1 MQSQFEEESRIHFV
15 IPRTNYHFKMC
26 LSLASL
32 GMSSIIKEDVRVLEL
47 WIDGH
52 QEKYRLEAKNKKLK
66 EDFAAE
72 LKKGILKAKE
82 NPSSSR
88 VARQPQAVQVT
99 DGDVIYYGVDIC
111 STFRRKISHQTLTLS
126 QGRKDR
132 DQVLTDPSHWIIKS
146 SANYPDRNLLK
157 QMAGMAG
164 GRGGQDTMA
173 TATASLSGQLRLQIF
188 ASFSFA
194 IRFVVNFYF
203 SEAAV
208 KLN

>member
-1 MQSQFEEESRIHFV
+1 MQSQFEQKNEISFV
-15 IPRTNYHFKMC
+15 ISRTNYHFKMC

-66 EDFAAE
+66 EDFAVE

-99 DGDVIYYGVDIC
+99 DGEIIYYGVDILLNFQEENIT
-111 STFRRKISHQTLTLS
+111 SNSDSEPRKEGQRPSFNRSKSLDHQVQRKLSRQESAETDGGYGGGGGERISRRNGQSSHSKPFR
-126 QGRKDR
+126 
-132 DQVLTDPSHWIIKS
+132 
-146 SANYPDRNLLK
+146 
-157 QMAGMAG
+157 
-164 GRGGQDTMA
+164 
-173 TATASLSGQLRLQIF
+173 
-188 ASFSFA
+188 
-194 IRFVVNFYF
+194 
-203 SEAAV
+203 
-208 KLN
+208 

>member
-99 DGDVIYYGVDIC
+99 EGEVVYYRNDIC
-111 STFRRKISHQTLTLS
+111 STFRRKISLLTLTRS
-126 QGRKDR
+126 QGRKDGGR
-132 DQVLTDPSHWIIKS
+132 VLIDPSHWIIKS

-157 QMAGMAG
+157 QMAAMAG
-164 GRGGQDTMA
+164 ERECQDRMVA
-173 TATASLSGQLRLQIF
+173 ATASPSGQF
-188 ASFSFA
+188 
-194 IRFVVNFYF
+194 
-203 SEAAV
+203 
-208 KLN
+208 